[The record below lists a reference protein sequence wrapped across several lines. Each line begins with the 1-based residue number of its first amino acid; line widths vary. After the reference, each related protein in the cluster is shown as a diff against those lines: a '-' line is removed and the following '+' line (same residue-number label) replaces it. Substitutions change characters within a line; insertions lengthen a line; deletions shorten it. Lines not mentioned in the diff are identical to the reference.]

1 MKEKSQKTSFGLDW
15 ERRSHMTKKRT
26 LWPSQDFLDVLMKKV
41 HFIVLLLRPRDETC
55 LQHL

>member
-41 HFIVLLLRPRDETC
+41 HFIVLPLRPRDET
-55 LQHL
+55 